1 MPPATKLRPLDED
14 HVGVSLLPDGSE
26 SRGYASQ
33 PTTPKGH
40 PDPVESARTKAECVM
55 ILLLCGL
62 ALAGFGWLYLMGG
75 MRALGSR

>member
-14 HVGVSLLPDGSE
+14 HAGVSLLPDGSE
-26 SRGYASQ
+26 PGYVSQ

-40 PDPVESARTKAECVM
+40 PDPLESARTKAECVM
-55 ILLLCGL
+55 ILLLCAA
-62 ALAGFGWLYLMGG
+62 ALAGFGWLYVMGG